1 MWKFRSL
8 LSISVLIGSSLF
20 SFAAPASATPALI
33 TCTDLFSQKT
43 VVLKSLDAKCRD
55 FTATAHWTKEQSDS
69 VSRTGEGYA
78 RLTICS
84 SKNSD
89 FTYKLIRDSCPKF
102 QLSTNY
108 WRAVAIPATP
118 VIVAAYARGHE
129 SALLEVQTSAT
140 GSAPIAYY
148 LVTDNKTGASKR
160 VVPGNL
166 GNINMSGLSSA
177 TSYTFTVA
185 AVTIDGISQNS
196 PITPVITTNL
206 APVVATT
213 APLAAPAFTISS
225 ASETKTVNNA
235 IAGYSINSTGGTIAS
250 YAISPSAP
258 AGLSFDGA
266 TGLLSGTPTVV
277 AGATAYTITATN
289 GSGSTTKTFTLRVLA
304 VTYTV
309 GQIGPG
315 GGTIFYVATT
325 PFTCGPTLNL
335 MCTYL
340 EAAPTSNAVANYWT
354 DSRYLWAGAFL
365 VTNGAYEI
373 GTGFK
378 NTLAMINP
386 PTGDNTPN
394 RAGFVAQAYRGPNN
408 LDDWFLPSKDELN
421 ALYEARA
428 SVADLVF
435 TGENRYWSSS
445 TGNSANRAERQYFAG
460 GNQYTDFKS
469 GSFNVRP
476 IRAF

>member
-8 LSISVLIGSSLF
+8 LSISILIGSSLF
-20 SFAAPASATPALI
+20 SFAVPASATPALI

-55 FTATAHWTKEQSDS
+55 FTATALWTKEQSDS

-129 SALLEVQTSAT
+129 SASLAVHTSVA

-148 LVTDNKTGASKR
+148 LVTDNKTGTTRR
-160 VVPGNL
+160 VVPGNQ

-196 PITPVITTNL
+196 SVSPVITTND
-206 APVVATT
+206 APVVVTA

-235 IAGYSINSTGGTIAS
+235 IAGYSINSTGGTVAS
-250 YAISPSAP
+250 YSISPTAP
-258 AGLSFDGA
+258 SGLTFNTS
-266 TGLLSGTPTVV
+266 TGLLTGTPTEV
-277 AGATAYTITATN
+277 AGVTTYTITGTN
-289 GSGSTTKTFTLRVLA
+289 ASGSAARTFALTVSA
-304 VTYTV
+304 VVYSV
-309 GQIGPG
+309 GQTGPG
-315 GGTIFYVATT
+315 GGKVFYVATT
-325 PFTCGPTLNL
+325 PFACGATLSVT
-335 MCTYL
+335 CTYL
-340 EAAPTSNAVANYWT
+340 EAAPTAGASAWT
-354 DSRYLWAGAFL
+354 DATYAWSGT
-365 VTNGAYEI
+365 TNVLIGTTSTSI
-373 GTGFK
+373 GTGLK
-378 NTLAMINP
+378 NTLAMV
-386 PTGDNTPN
+386 TQSAT
-394 RAGFVAQAYRGPNN
+394 AGKAGTASRAYRGPNG

-421 ALYEARA
+421 EMYEQRALMDGLVASDYYWTSSEADIDRSWFQRMYGTLFQPNSGGSPPGKAA
-428 SVADLVF
+428 SW
-435 TGENRYWSSS
+435 Y
-445 TGNSANRAERQYFAG
+445 
-460 GNQYTDFKS
+460 
-469 GSFNVRP
+469 VRP